1 MGNLLRRKWHLMLIV
16 LIAVAVIIG
25 LVFGP
30 LVIKVFGTLA
40 GIYLILFLILRRRK
54 GPDGKI
60 NPWYA
65 SNGRQKG
72 GGIFPF

>member
-1 MGNLLRRKWHLMLIV
+1 MGNLLRRKWHLV
-16 LIAVAVIIG
+16 LIGLILAAIIVG
-25 LVFGP
+25 LAIGP
-30 LVIKVFGTLA
+30 LGVKVFGTLA
-40 GIYLILFLILRRRK
+40 GLYLILFLILRRRK